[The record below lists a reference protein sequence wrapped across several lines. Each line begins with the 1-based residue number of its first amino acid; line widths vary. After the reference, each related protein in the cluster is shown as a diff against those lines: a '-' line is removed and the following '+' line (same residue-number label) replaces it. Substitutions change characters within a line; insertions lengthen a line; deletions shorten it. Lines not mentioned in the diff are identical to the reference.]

1 MISQLNQW
9 FTRLTD
15 HPDAGKLL
23 LRLTVG
29 ILLLFHGVAKI
40 EHGVGW
46 IVQMLQGAGLPGFI
60 AYGVYVGEVVAPIL
74 IILGVFTRI
83 SGLIAALT
91 LVVATLMVGTGKFFT
106 LTDVGARA
114 LELEALYFFAGIII
128 MLVGSGR
135 YSVASNPAYR

>member
-46 IVQMLQGAGLPGFI
+46 IVQMLQGAGLLCFI

-91 LVVATLMVGTGKFFT
+91 LVVATLMVGMGKFFT